1 MARPKVTRGRT
12 RRRARKNVPVGNAHI
27 KTSFN
32 NTIVTLTDK
41 QGNVIAWETA
51 GSAGFKGS
59 RKSTP
64 FAAQVTADSAARKG
78 MEHGL
83 QKVDV
88 YVKGPGS
95 RPRDGHPV
103 APGGRHR
110 GQLGH
115 RRHAGPPQ
123 RLPPPKAAAGLA
135 VARYTGPMVKLS
147 RREGIALT
155 DKCQKYLDRRP
166 YPPGEHGRGRIR
178 QSEYLLQLREK
189 QKTRRFYGVLEKQF
203 RRYYQKA
210 SRQPGITG
218 ENLLRMLEQRLDNV
232 VYRLG
237 FAATRR
243 QARQLVTHGH
253 FRVNGAKVNIPSY
266 QVRPDDV
273 ITVKPGSNAEPI
285 IRAATELVASV
296 APWLQAD
303 YDALNG
309 KVLKVPERSEI
320 DTPVS
325 EQLIV
330 EYYSK

>member
-1 MARPKVTRGRT
+1 M
-12 RRRARKNVPVGNAHI
+12 
-27 KTSFN
+27 
-32 NTIVTLTDK
+32 
-41 QGNVIAWETA
+41 
-51 GSAGFKGS
+51 
-59 RKSTP
+59 
-64 FAAQVTADSAARKG
+64 
-78 MEHGL
+78 
-83 QKVDV
+83 
-88 YVKGPGS
+88 
-95 RPRDGHPV
+95 
-103 APGGRHR
+103 
-110 GQLGH
+110 
-115 RRHAGPPQ
+115 
-123 RLPPPKAAAGLA
+123 
-135 VARYTGPMVKLS
+135 ARYTGPMVKLS
-147 RREGIALT
+147 RREGVALT

-210 SRQPGITG
+210 SRAPGITG

-243 QARQLVTHGH
+243 QARQLVNHGH
-253 FRVNGAKVNIPSY
+253 FRVNGAKVDIPSY

>member
-1 MARPKVTRGRT
+1 M
-12 RRRARKNVPVGNAHI
+12 
-27 KTSFN
+27 
-32 NTIVTLTDK
+32 
-41 QGNVIAWETA
+41 
-51 GSAGFKGS
+51 
-59 RKSTP
+59 
-64 FAAQVTADSAARKG
+64 
-78 MEHGL
+78 
-83 QKVDV
+83 
-88 YVKGPGS
+88 
-95 RPRDGHPV
+95 
-103 APGGRHR
+103 
-110 GQLGH
+110 
-115 RRHAGPPQ
+115 
-123 RLPPPKAAAGLA
+123 
-135 VARYTGPMVKLS
+135 ARYTGPEVKLS
-147 RREGIALT
+147 RREGVALT
-155 DKCQKYLDRRP
+155 DKAQKYLDRRP

-189 QKTRRFYGVLEKQF
+189 QKMRRFYGVLEKQF
-203 RRYYQKA
+203 RRYYEKA

-243 QARQLVTHGH
+243 QARQLVNHGH
-253 FRVNGAKVNIPSY
+253 FRVNGKKVNIPSY

-285 IRAATELVASV
+285 IRSATELVASV

-309 KVLKVPERSEI
+309 KVLKVPERTEI